1 MKLTKEFFNDYYYN
15 RKLSFKK
22 IAEIT
27 DFSVGTL
34 HRNFKKLNL
43 VATKREK
50 AWNSGITCFDD
61 PRILSGEKH
70 PRWKN
75 KSKYYIEYKLIRKE
89 IINGKTKCAH
99 CNKIAQILHHKDKD
113 TDNNTLKNLLP
124 LCKSCHMILH
134 NKERGITI
142 YKHNC
147 EWCNK
152 KFVVLSRKNC
162 KRRFCSLSCSSK
174 YTYHV
179 QKSVLPKNNT
189 GKTYYKIK
197 CKYCKKQ
204 FTTLRPKQ
212 QFCSY
217 SCSGRSKR
225 SRH

>member
-27 DFSVGTL
+27 NFSVGTL

-43 VATKREK
+43 VAIKQNK
-50 AWNSGITCFDD
+50 AWNSEKTCYDD
-61 PRILSGEKH
+61 SRILSGTKH

-75 KSKYYIEYKLIRKE
+75 KSKYLIDFKLKRKE
-89 IINGKTKCAH
+89 IINDKTKCSH
-99 CNKIAQILHHKDKD
+99 CDKIAQVLHHKDKN
-113 TDNNTLKNLLP
+113 TRNNDYKNLLP
-124 LCKSCHMILH
+124 LCKSCHTVLH

-147 EWCNK
+147 KWCGK
-152 KFVVLSRKNC
+152 EFIVLSIKNC
-162 KRRFCSLSCSSK
+162 KRKFCSQSCSSSYK
-174 YTYHV
+174 YYIEKTT
-179 QKSVLPKNNT
+179 LPKNNT
-189 GKTYYKIK
+189 GKTYYKKK

-204 FTTLRPKQ
+204 FTTFRPKQ

-217 SCSGRSKR
+217 SCASSLK
-225 SRH
+225 SH